1 MHQKLLHLQAAVSGN
16 GCLHGGIGHGLKST
30 FTAADKFTDGNGGTV
45 GCGQTARVFHLHGHV
60 ADDAPAIQ
68 HLIHV
73 ADSGNHAHK
82 LLLGVGQC
90 NHGLTSRRDDR
101 RFPCQKRNLQLHSL
115 IIVKLRQIRVGA
127 HLVPHLD
134 IQFFNK
140 SGAGRLISIATV
152 IADRLLI
159 ILQRLLIALVG
170 TGQGIF

>member
-1 MHQKLLHLQAAVSGN
+1 MHQKRLHLQAAVSGN
-16 GCLHGGIGHGLKST
+16 GCLHSGIGHGLKST
-30 FTAADKFTDGNGGTV
+30 LTAADKFTDGNGGTV

-127 HLVPHLD
+127 HLVPTS
-134 IQFFNK
+134 IFSF
-140 SGAGRLISIATV
+140 LINPV
-152 IADRLLI
+152 RVDL
-159 ILQRLLIALVG
+159 
-170 TGQGIF
+170 